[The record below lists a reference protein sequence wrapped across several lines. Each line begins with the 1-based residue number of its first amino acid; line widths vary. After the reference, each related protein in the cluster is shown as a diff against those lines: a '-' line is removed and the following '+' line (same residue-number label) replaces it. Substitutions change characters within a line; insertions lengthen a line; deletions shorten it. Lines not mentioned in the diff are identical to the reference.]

1 MTENVPRWWKS
12 LKDFYLVYLPLR
24 FNLFLVA
31 LIAFA
36 FLCTDQGHDIVA
48 RLVGHKSTLPAIVFD
63 CFVLLLG
70 LQVWFWSRQLLHVI
84 PKDPPASRFP
94 RWTRWIPRL
103 LGIFVFAIAFL
114 ALLRVK
120 GTGSPALK
128 WYVGVLAVYFILF
141 IVFVIVRRTMLKE
154 ADDAEK
160 TVPELSTQAKAIF
173 VATAVL
179 YVAFFALSFNIKTM
193 EMVTSPVIILLV
205 AAIWVSVGVAITY
218 LGHRWGMPLF
228 TFLIVFAVAI
238 SRWTDNH
245 VVPTLP
251 LPPNY
256 ARLDPVTA
264 FNRWIESRPGFTDGY
279 PVFFVA
285 TEGGGIRAGYWT
297 AAVLGELHDKTGGRF
312 TEHTF
317 AISSISGGSLG
328 ATAYDVAVAN
338 RVPNVRETA
347 TKALEYD
354 ALAPTLGSFLVPDL
368 LQRFIPVPFIR
379 DRARALEL
387 GWEAGWRGAGT
398 PAPEAFTTGLLDLF
412 AKNGN
417 AIPSLFLNGA
427 VVETG
432 ERAITSNCH
441 IQWPDALDTF
451 DELGGDLAISTATLM
466 TARFPY
472 ISPAGTIIKAA
483 TANPA
488 TLPKCGAGERCAHV
502 VDGGYF
508 ESSAAATLIQLLATL
523 RDHPDSKLN
532 YLRVKPYI
540 ILIRYDDPSKQ
551 ATSAQFAM
559 ETTAPLR
566 ALGSALGAR
575 AKFSV
580 NRLGPFG
587 TNIPFQLGP
596 PPPEKPALPL
606 GWLLSDYSMFWMKRS
621 IAEGPNQKCVA
632 DISAMLGGATPP
644 PGSCAWP
651 RTPWPT
657 TAPPPG
663 RRN

>member
-1 MTENVPRWWKS
+1 MIQKVPHLWQS

-24 FNLFLVA
+24 FILFLVA

-36 FLCTDQGHDIVA
+36 FLVTDQGHDIVA

-63 CFVLLLG
+63 FFVLLLA
-70 LQVWFWSRQLLHVI
+70 LQVWFWSRQLLHLI
-84 PKDPPASRFP
+84 PQNPPASRFP
-94 RWTRWIPRL
+94 FWTRWIPRL
-103 LGIFVFAIAFL
+103 LGIFIFLIAFL

-120 GTGSPALK
+120 AAGSPALK
-128 WYVGVLAVYFILF
+128 WYVGILAIYFVLF
-141 IVFVIVRRTMLKE
+141 IVFVVVRRTMLKSS
-154 ADDAEK
+154 ASAAK
-160 TVPELSTQAKAIF
+160 PTVAALSTQAKAIF

-179 YVAFFALSFNIKTM
+179 YVAFFILSFNITTM
-193 EMVTSPVIILLV
+193 EKVTSPVIILLV
-205 AAIWVSVGVAITY
+205 ATIWVSVGVMITY

-228 TFLIVFAVAI
+228 TFFIVFAVVI
-238 SRWTDNH
+238 SRCTDNH

-251 LPPNY
+251 LPNY
-256 ARLDPVTA
+256 KRPEPTAA

-297 AAVLGELHDKTGGRF
+297 AAVLGELHDKTQGRF

-328 ATAYDVAVAN
+328 ATAYGVAVAN
-338 RVPNVRETA
+338 HVPEVRKTA
-347 TKALEYD
+347 TKALAYD

-387 GWEAGWRGAGT
+387 GWEAGWRGAQT
-398 PAPEAFTTGLLDLF
+398 PIPEAFSGGLIDLF
-412 AKNGN
+412 ARNQN

-432 ERAITSNCH
+432 QRAITSNCH
-441 IQWPDALDTF
+441 IPWSDALDTF
-451 DELGGDLAISTATLM
+451 DELGGDLRISTATLM

-472 ISPAGTIIKAA
+472 ISPAGTIIKAP
-483 TANPA
+483 TAKPE
-488 TLPKCGAGERCAHV
+488 TRPRCKTGERCAHV

-508 ESSAAATLIQLLATL
+508 ESSGAATLIQLLTTL
-523 RDHPDSKLN
+523 RDDPNSKVQFK
-532 YLRVKPYI
+532 RVKPYI
-540 ILIRYDDPSKQ
+540 IIIRYVDPSNPP
-551 ATSAQFAM
+551 TSARFAM

-575 AKFSV
+575 ADFSV
-580 NRLGPFG
+580 NRLEPLGK
-587 TNIPFQLGP
+587 NIPFTLGP
-596 PPPEKPALPL
+596 TKPELPL
-606 GWLLSDYSMFWMKRS
+606 GWLLSDHAMEWMNRS
-621 IAEGPNQKCVA
+621 IETGANQKCVA
-632 DISAMLGGATPP
+632 EIDAMLRGATLP
-644 PGSCAWP
+644 PGWCAWP
-651 RTPWPT
+651 RTP
-657 TAPPPG
+657 
-663 RRN
+663 